1 MEGVNK
7 ALTVV
12 KMIGGL
18 VISIGIG
25 AVAANLIRATTP
37 EDVKKVTKICIGV
50 GSFFVAGMTASAASN
65 KFEGTMDSIIKA
77 VQVFTEENNKS
88 EEEVTGA
95 EA

>member
-12 KMIGGL
+12 KMVGGL
-18 VISIGIG
+18 VISIGVG
-25 AVAANLIRATTP
+25 AVVANLIRATTP
-37 EDVKKVTKICIGV
+37 EGVKKVTKVCIGV

-77 VQVFTEENNKS
+77 VQVFTEEGNKS

>member
-18 VISIGIG
+18 VISIGVG

-77 VQVFTEENNKS
+77 VQVFTEEGNKS

>member
-1 MEGVNK
+1 MKNVNK

-12 KMIGGL
+12 KMVGGL
-18 VISIGIG
+18 VISIGVG
-25 AVAANLIRATTP
+25 AVATNLIRATTP
-37 EDVKKVTKICIGV
+37 EDVKKVTKVCIGV

-65 KFEGTMDSIIKA
+65 KFGGTIDSIIKA
-77 VQVFTEENNKS
+77 VQVFTEEGNKS

>member
-12 KMIGGL
+12 KNGWRISNFNRSWRSSDKPDTGNNPGRCKKSNQSLHWSGKFLCGG
-18 VISIGIG
+18 
-25 AVAANLIRATTP
+25 N
-37 EDVKKVTKICIGV
+37 
-50 GSFFVAGMTASAASN
+50 TASAASN

-77 VQVFTEENNKS
+77 VQVFTEEGNKS